1 MRKIKDHLIKAQAR
15 MKKYADMKRSEI
27 SFNVGDLVYLKLQPY
42 RQISI
47 QGNNKSHKLKP
58 KFYGPFEI
66 LTRIGTVAYHL
77 NLPLRSLIH
86 LVFHISQLKKKVGIN
101 TEILV

>member
-47 QGNNKSHKLKP
+47 QGNKSHKLKP
-58 KFYGPFEI
+58 KFYGSFEI

-86 LVFHISQLKKKVGIN
+86 PVFHISQLKKKVGIN